1 MTAFARPV
9 IGVMGSG
16 TDRHE
21 ALATPLGRWIAEQG
35 YHLLTGAGGGVMA
48 AVAEAFVSVERRAGL
63 SIGVVPGRVDEGGYH
78 APEGYPSRWV
88 ELAIHTH
95 LPLSGELG
103 RDPMSRN
110 HINVLTA
117 TVVVVLPGR
126 AGTRSE
132 AELAVEYGR
141 PVVLHG
147 PPTAFEG
154 FPDVIPRAR
163 TLDAVARFV
172 TSQLGPAVDMP

>member
-1 MTAFARPV
+1 MVVFARPV

-21 ALATPLGRWIAEQG
+21 ALASPLGRWIAEQG
-35 YHLLTGAGGGVMA
+35 YHLLTGAGGGVMS
-48 AVAEAFVSVERRAGL
+48 AVAEAFVAVEPRAGL
-63 SIGVVPGRVDEGGYH
+63 SLGVVPGRVDAGGYH
-78 APEGYPSRWV
+78 APEGYPSPWV

-103 RDPMSRN
+103 HDPMSRN

-117 TVVVVLPGR
+117 TAVVVLPGR

-147 PPTAFEG
+147 PPAAFEG
-154 FPDVIPRAR
+154 FPAEIPREQNLEYVGR
-163 TLDAVARFV
+163 FIRRVA
-172 TSQLGPAVDMP
+172 GDG